1 MNILSPLTV
10 LLLTSAMV
18 PPAVLADA
26 PASFPSGAITVPML
40 PPQALNGYPYV
51 VVSAKV
57 NTAGPFLFLLDSG
70 AERNFADTTLPRAA
84 SLKIHGGGHINGI
97 GPTREGSLQT
107 EETTLQLGA
116 VSFPGQKFLTSDL
129 SGITTKSGISFSGL
143 LGENIFR
150 QFVVRV
156 DYAHSL
162 LTLTPPVQF
171 HYHGTGVVMP
181 LSFNKAHCPQI
192 EAEVEGVTGK
202 FMIDTGSDATL
213 TLNTP
218 FVGENGFRAKYA
230 SVGKTITTAGIGG
243 ETKVQ
248 IVPALRLRIGG
259 IAITG
264 MPVGLSLAQ
273 SGTETDKNTDGAFG
287 GALLSHF
294 VLTFDYSR
302 KQLIFEPPTDA
313 SQTSTSKP

>member
-1 MNILSPLTV
+1 
-10 LLLTSAMV
+10 
-18 PPAVLADA
+18 
-26 PASFPSGAITVPML
+26 
-40 PPQALNGYPYV
+40 
-51 VVSAKV
+51 
-57 NTAGPFLFLLDSG
+57 
-70 AERNFADTTLPRAA
+70 
-84 SLKIHGGGHINGI
+84 
-97 GPTREGSLQT
+97 
-107 EETTLQLGA
+107 
-116 VSFPGQKFLTSDL
+116 
-129 SGITTKSGISFSGL
+129 
-143 LGENIFR
+143 
-150 QFVVRV
+150 
-156 DYAHSL
+156 
-162 LTLTPPVQF
+162 
-171 HYHGTGVVMP
+171 
-181 LSFNKAHCPQI
+181 
-192 EAEVEGVTGK
+192 
-202 FMIDTGSDATL
+202 MIDTGSDATL